1 MLDYEKSLIE
11 DFVKKYGI
19 EANYIIEVVNK
30 VPKLLLSLENWTDWL
45 NTTINSSVSILK
57 NTNVTITQWDIEW
70 YTEQE
75 IFIKRIVNDVIEL
88 LKNIKKWKMS

>member
-1 MLDYEKSLIE
+1 
-11 DFVKKYGI
+11 
-19 EANYIIEVVNK
+19 
-30 VPKLLLSLENWTDWL
+30 LLLSLENWTDWL

>member
-30 VPKLLLSLENWTDWL
+30 VPKLLLSLEN
-45 NTTINSSVSILK
+45 
-57 NTNVTITQWDIEW
+57 
-70 YTEQE
+70 
-75 IFIKRIVNDVIEL
+75 
-88 LKNIKKWKMS
+88 